1 MAYTGIFIPAE
12 FLQIRNDD
20 RTLGDWASETV
31 LIAL

>member
-20 RTLGDWASETV
+20 RSHPS
-31 LIAL
+31 ALEKW